1 VAIGRGE
8 AGAIV
13 SAAISGGA
21 VGRDTIPAFPRRF
34 AMKVLFAVLA
44 LAVSVVPAAAQQQDF
59 SKVEIKAEKV
69 AEGIYML
76 TGAGGNIGLS
86 VGTSGTYVIDDQ
98 YAPLTDKILAAIRA
112 ITPDPVRFVVNTH
125 WHGDHTGGN
134 ENMGKAGALL
144 VAHEN
149 VRRRMSAEQ
158 FNATFNRSTPSS
170 PEAALPVVT
179 FTDAV
184 TFHWNGDEIRVR
196 HVPPAHTDGD
206 SVVHFVKADVVHMGD
221 LFFNGGYPFVDVS
234 SGGRIDGV
242 IAAAEQALAKVG
254 EKTRI
259 IPGHG
264 PVATKADLQAYRDT
278 VKTLRDRIAKLK
290 AEGKS
295 RAEVIAAR
303 PTADHDAQWGQG
315 FMKGDTFTGLAYD
328 SLP

>member
-1 VAIGRGE
+1 V
-8 AGAIV
+8 
-13 SAAISGGA
+13 
-21 VGRDTIPAFPRRF
+21 F
-34 AMKVLFAVLA
+34 FAVVA
-44 LAVSVVPAAAQQQDF
+44 LAVSVVPAAAQPQDF

-69 AEGIYML
+69 ADGIYML

-86 VGTSGTYVIDDQ
+86 VGKSGTYVIDDQ

-134 ENMGKAGALL
+134 ENLGKAGALL

-149 VRRRMSAEQ
+149 VRRRMSGEQ
-158 FNATFNRSTPSS
+158 FNATFNRSTPAS

-184 TFHWNGDEIRVR
+184 TFHWNGDEIRVH

-206 SVVHFVKADVVHMGD
+206 SIVHFVKADVVHMGD
-221 LFFNGGYPFVDVS
+221 LFFNGGYPYIDTS
-234 SGGRIDGV
+234 SGGKVDGV
-242 IAAAEQALAKVG
+242 IAAAEQALARVG
-254 EKTRI
+254 ETTRI

-264 PVATKADLQAYRDT
+264 PVAARADLQAYRDA

-295 RAEVIAAR
+295 RDEAIAAK
-303 PTADHDAQWGQG
+303 PTADHDAKWGTG
-315 FMKGDTFTGLAYD
+315 FMKGDAFTGLVYD